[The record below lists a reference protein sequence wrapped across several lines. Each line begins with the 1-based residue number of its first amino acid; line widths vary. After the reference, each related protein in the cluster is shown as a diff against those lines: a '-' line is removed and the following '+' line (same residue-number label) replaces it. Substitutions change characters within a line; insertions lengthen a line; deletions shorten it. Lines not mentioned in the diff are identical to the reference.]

1 MRDNVNNQ
9 FTEQEKYKN
18 AKSEHTNVVTL
29 PIAPQAENTP
39 QLLPTV
45 SQNENSVQKSYKDY
59 EPIHVGLATTIYN
72 PYDGTVPERKTDHI
86 SNTVVLGQNSLK
98 TAQDNITF
106 SIMSSVKNPRS
117 ALKEIYN
124 KWYDARKGNNTITVD
139 GITYKNRPY
148 NVELS
153 KRVVGKVISDPNM
166 SAEKIAVFDAIDD
179 IIKNGEY
186 VGSGKYIQKTK
197 NAKDTIRF
205 DYFETNANIG
215 GKNFVVAFDVEV
227 FPGANNYRTHKVINK
242 MELKAMTGADVT
254 APAAVTDAGPVPTA
268 AAKGSTP
275 TSNVP
280 QTPPIVNGQ
289 NEKVTKNDVP
299 IPIKEGKPT
308 KKETPWTQAVQD
320 IGKNFYFKDPAR
332 VFDAAAGGRNT
343 PLRKEIRE
351 KIEEPWLKAK
361 EETTKSMR
369 EITNEYR
376 EKTKEHNIKS
386 GSKESAAVQWY
397 GEGVRVDKHGNSQEY
412 TLEDLK
418 KEFPEDWENIVKHER
433 LCRKMYDDY
442 LIRTNES
449 LEKVYPNVLEKA
461 QADVAWHEEEA
472 QTLRENLKAIL
483 NVYKEETG
491 LDVADLTNRDKI
503 SNPSAT
509 ATIEKLR
516 SYIRDKKAAY
526 LNTLDLPAEQ
536 KRLLFAWFAS
546 SGKEQK
552 KQRYNVVNNL
562 SILQGDKNAVLQW
575 LMGNK
580 NISETQIKTIFNRK

>member
-1 MRDNVNNQ
+1 M
-9 FTEQEKYKN
+9 
-18 AKSEHTNVVTL
+18 
-29 PIAPQAENTP
+29 I
-39 QLLPTV
+39 
-45 SQNENSVQKSYKDY
+45 
-59 EPIHVGLATTIYN
+59 
-72 PYDGTVPERKTDHI
+72 ERKDGKKGLYFVKRHNGVTYYLESI
-86 SNTVVLGQNSLK
+86 NSNRSILQNK
-98 TAQDNITF
+98 QMIKVPTGTIPDI
-106 SIMSSVKNPRS
+106 KG
-117 ALKEIYN
+117 LKE
-124 KWYDARKGNNTITVD
+124 A
-139 GITYKNRPY
+139 
-148 NVELS
+148 
-153 KRVVGKVISDPNM
+153 
-166 SAEKIAVFDAIDD
+166 
-179 IIKNGEY
+179 
-186 VGSGKYIQKTK
+186 
-197 NAKDTIRF
+197 
-205 DYFETNANIG
+205 
-215 GKNFVVAFDVEV
+215 
-227 FPGANNYRTHKVINK
+227 INK
-242 MELKAMTGADVT
+242 KWNINHSPDDASIPRMYVQDV
-254 APAAVTDAGPVPTA
+254 PNNV
-268 AAKGSTP
+268 P
-275 TSNVP
+275 TSNIP

-289 NEKVTKNDVP
+289 NEKVTKNDVLSP
-299 IPIKEGKPT
+299 IAPQNDNTVQSTPQPLPVAEQENSKNIKQAPN
-308 KKETPWTQAVQD
+308 KKEVPWTQAIQD
-320 IGKNFYFKDPAR
+320 VGKNFYFKDPAR

-376 EKTKEHNIKS
+376 KKVKEHNIKS

-418 KEFPEDWENIVKHER
+418 KEFPKDWENIVKHER

-442 LIRTNES
+442 LIRTNKS

-461 QADVAWHEEEA
+461 QADAEWHETEA
-472 QTLRENLKAIL
+472 QTLRENLNAIL

-491 LDVADLTNRDKI
+491 LDIADLTNRDKI

-526 LNTLDLPAEQ
+526 LNTLDLLAEQ

>member
-1 MRDNVNNQ
+1 MFCVAFLCEAAQRFIFFISASDSSL
-9 FTEQEKYKN
+9 FCKKFSRYDD
-18 AKSEHTNVVTL
+18 VVL
-29 PIAPQAENTP
+29 I
-39 QLLPTV
+39 
-45 SQNENSVQKSYKDY
+45 
-59 EPIHVGLATTIYN
+59 
-72 PYDGTVPERKTDHI
+72 ERKDGKKGLYFVKRHNGVTYYLESI
-86 SNTVVLGQNSLK
+86 NSNRSILQNKQMIKVPTGTIPNIKELK
-98 TAQDNITF
+98 
-106 SIMSSVKNPRS
+106 
-117 ALKEIYN
+117 
-124 KWYDARKGNNTITVD
+124 
-139 GITYKNRPY
+139 
-148 NVELS
+148 
-153 KRVVGKVISDPNM
+153 
-166 SAEKIAVFDAIDD
+166 DAINKKWNIDSYPND
-179 IIKNGEY
+179 ASIPRMY
-186 VGSGKYIQKTK
+186 VQ
-197 NAKDTIRF
+197 
-205 DYFETNANIG
+205 
-215 GKNFVVAFDVEV
+215 DV
-227 FPGANNYRTHKVINK
+227 PNNV
-242 MELKAMTGADVT
+242 
-254 APAAVTDAGPVPTA
+254 
-268 AAKGSTP
+268 P

-418 KEFPEDWENIVKHER
+418 KEFPEDWENIVKHEK

-442 LIRTNES
+442 LIRTNKS

-461 QADVAWHEEEA
+461 QADAEWHETEA
-472 QTLRENLKAIL
+472 QTLRENLNAIL

-546 SGKEQK
+546 SDKEQK